1 MIYDIVI
8 IGAGASGLMLGS
20 LLNKN
25 LNTCLIDT
33 NKKIGA
39 KIKVSGGAKCNIT
52 NEVVTSDNY
61 LGESTFVQN
70 ILNQFSSSDML
81 KFCKKNGLETV
92 FNEKLVKGTYFC
104 KSSNDVNSMFAHLNS
119 HNRTFLNTEVLD
131 IEYKNHYIIKTSNQ
145 TIEAKKI
152 VIASGAISFRTLGA
166 SSIAFDIAE
175 KFSHKVS
182 RLDPALVGFTVQK
195 DQFWFKELSGVSLE
209 VRAKVEHKEFLGG
222 MLFAHKGLTGPIIL
236 NSSLYWKK
244 GLMHLDFLPHN
255 DLKPFFKSN
264 KKISSALP
272 LVKRF
277 IVAFLESVNL
287 EDKAISS
294 LNEEEKEKLYLLKH
308 YAFAPAG
315 NFGYTK
321 AEVTK
326 GGILTEQINDET
338 MMSKIQKDM
347 YFIGECLDVTGE
359 LGGFNFQFAWSSAF
373 VCAKSL
379 NKN

>member
-166 SSIAFDIAE
+166 SSIAFDMAE

-294 LNEEEKEKLYLLKH
+294 LNEEEKDKLYLLKH

-326 GGILTEQINDET
+326 GGILTEQIDDET

>member
-326 GGILTEQINDET
+326 GGILTEQIDDET

>member
-1 MIYDIVI
+1 
-8 IGAGASGLMLGS
+8 MLGS

-25 LNTCLIDT
+25 LKTCLIDS

-52 NEVVTSDNY
+52 NEKVTSDNY
-61 LGESTFVQN
+61 LGESIFVQN

-81 KFCKKNGLETV
+81 TFCKKNGLQTV

-145 TIEAKKI
+145 IIEAKKI

-166 SSIAFDIAE
+166 SSIAFDMAE

-373 VCAKSL
+373 VCAKNL
-379 NKN
+379 NKTRN

>member
-145 TIEAKKI
+145 TIESKKI

-326 GGILTEQINDET
+326 GGILTEQIDDET

>member
-1 MIYDIVI
+1 M
-8 IGAGASGLMLGS
+8 
-20 LLNKN
+20 
-25 LNTCLIDT
+25 
-33 NKKIGA
+33 
-39 KIKVSGGAKCNIT
+39 
-52 NEVVTSDNY
+52 
-61 LGESTFVQN
+61 
-70 ILNQFSSSDML
+70 
-81 KFCKKNGLETV
+81 
-92 FNEKLVKGTYFC
+92 
-104 KSSNDVNSMFAHLNS
+104 
-119 HNRTFLNTEVLD
+119 
-131 IEYKNHYIIKTSNQ
+131 
-145 TIEAKKI
+145 
-152 VIASGAISFRTLGA
+152 
-166 SSIAFDIAE
+166 
-175 KFSHKVS
+175 
-182 RLDPALVGFTVQK
+182 
-195 DQFWFKELSGVSLE
+195 
-209 VRAKVEHKEFLGG
+209 
-222 MLFAHKGLTGPIIL
+222 
-236 NSSLYWKK
+236 
-244 GLMHLDFLPHN
+244 
-255 DLKPFFKSN
+255 
-264 KKISSALP
+264 
-272 LVKRF
+272 KRF

>member
-81 KFCKKNGLETV
+81 KFCKKNGLQTV

-145 TIEAKKI
+145 TIESKKI